1 MTDTQNN
8 QSQDD
13 EVFAE
18 LYKAGAKETAPAKL
32 NYEIINY
39 AKNADKYSGSSH
51 FAGDWKVPLSLAASV
66 VVVFGLLVQLD
77 QTPEQLELPPIP
89 EISAPVES
97 TKSKSDEI
105 QTGTFKDFEKASPDE
120 ESTFSKDIKE
130 SDLDAQGSVQM
141 EERTLHQK
149 QEPKKQSA
157 PQPNII
163 QSKPDGNR
171 KSETKQGISS
181 ETLRLERS
189 LEKSKSSDSTNTETL
204 DSDDRP
210 SSTAAGIQKQRSIE
224 SEKVQSD
231 ENIDTTSGIISG
243 AEIQRKRDS
252 AENSEQVFAPIP
264 VEDWILMIE
273 KLIARKDYAEAAR
286 QLQKF
291 KQAHPKVNVEDLE
304 SKIP

>member
-13 EVFAE
+13 EVLAE
-18 LYKAGAKETAPAKL
+18 LYKAGANETAPAKL
-32 NYEIINY
+32 NYKITNY
-39 AKNADKYSGSSH
+39 AKNSDKQLSSSH

-77 QTPEQLELPPIP
+77 QSPEQLELPSIP
-89 EISAPVES
+89 ELSAPVES
-97 TKSKSDEI
+97 T
-105 QTGTFKDFEKASPDE
+105 Q
-120 ESTFSKDIKE
+120 SKDIKQSE
-130 SDLDAQGSVQM
+130 SDALIDAPM
-141 EERTLHQK
+141 EERALKQK
-149 QEPKKQSA
+149 QEPKKQSIT
-157 PQPNII
+157 QPNVI
-163 QSKPDGNR
+163 QSEPEAKR
-171 KSETKQGISS
+171 KSEANQGLSGES
-181 ETLRLERS
+181 LRLERS
-189 LEKSKSSDSTNTETL
+189 LEKSKSSDSASPEVF
-204 DSDDRP
+204 DSDDRY
-210 SSTAAGIQKQRSIE
+210 SSASGGIQQQRSIE
-224 SEKVQSD
+224 SEDVHSD
-231 ENIDTTSGIISG
+231 ENIDTTSGNISE

-252 AENSEQVFAPIP
+252 TENSEQVFAPIP